1 MAKPHRVMLDR
12 VSGYADEAAAFMRRR
27 RLVRRPFARVYRADG
42 SAVDHPPDTETGAAL
57 AAAAARMIEL
67 AGEGS
72 RRGDRAR

>member
-1 MAKPHRVMLDR
+1 MAKPHRVVLDR

-57 AAAAARMIEL
+57 VSAASRMIEL

-72 RRGDRAR
+72 RRSDRPR

>member
-42 SAVDHPPDTETGAAL
+42 SAVDHPPETETGAEL
-57 AAAAARMIEL
+57 VTAASRMIEL

-72 RRGDRAR
+72 RRSDREQ